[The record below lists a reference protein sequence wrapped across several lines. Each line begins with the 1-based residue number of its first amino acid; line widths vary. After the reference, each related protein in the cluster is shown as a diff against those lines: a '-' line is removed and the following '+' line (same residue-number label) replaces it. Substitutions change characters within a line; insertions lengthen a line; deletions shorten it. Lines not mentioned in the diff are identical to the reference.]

1 MKIEYSVLE
10 DYGCH
15 IDEPCWVPVKEGVS
29 IDFALVTYKENPCD
43 RRIVVSMI
51 DDLPIYI

>member
-29 IDFALVTYKENPCD
+29 IDFALVTYKESPYD
-43 RRIVVSMI
+43 RKIVVSMI
-51 DDLPIYI
+51 DDLPINI